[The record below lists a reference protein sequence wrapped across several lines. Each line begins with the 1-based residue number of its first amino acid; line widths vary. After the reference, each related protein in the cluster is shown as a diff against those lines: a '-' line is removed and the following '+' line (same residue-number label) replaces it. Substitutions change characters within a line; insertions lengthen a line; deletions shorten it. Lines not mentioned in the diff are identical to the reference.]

1 MILRR
6 SGWWMTGSGCS
17 ISDTAEPAPGQDQRG
32 AADPAI
38 HRTTVLTIVVDAP
51 AAGFDGG
58 HVAQC
63 AGRLVR
69 GKCHRSLHLRSKS
82 NLYHRV
88 VCVKTHRLHFPRR
101 GARSRVTEQACRSPA
116 LEPIQFAPVA
126 IVFRSAGE
134 DGVTAARAS
143 PPMRPEFPISTG
155 NSEGDFDDDRS
166 KVGSAPQHRLGPLRL
181 DVAGR
186 DRRQRHLP
194 SMEVHTEP
202 IVAFNVPLVASSD
215 HRRAPQRCE
224 ITRPLGCAGGR
235 RRRRTVGSLS
245 RLPRRRHQLTAIRLA
260 SLVLSVRQT
269 AGYGALQPLA
279 DGAAYGRRCPQ
290 SRRWVSG
297 EETSRSFWG

>member
-1 MILRR
+1 MPNRR
-6 SGWWMTGSGCS
+6 V
-17 ISDTAEPAPGQDQRG
+17 AAPD
-32 AADPAI
+32 
-38 HRTTVLTIVVDAP
+38 V
-51 AAGFDGG
+51 
-58 HVAQC
+58 
-63 AGRLVR
+63 
-69 GKCHRSLHLRSKS
+69 
-82 NLYHRV
+82 
-88 VCVKTHRLHFPRR
+88 
-101 GARSRVTEQACRSPA
+101 
-116 LEPIQFAPVA
+116 EPIQFAPVA
-126 IVFRSAGE
+126 IVFRTAGE
-134 DGVTAARAS
+134 DGVTAAGAS
-143 PPMRPEFPISTG
+143 PSMRPGFAG
-155 NSEGDFDDDRS
+155 NENPFSRRAIP
-166 KVGSAPQHRLGPLRL
+166 KRILAMTAARLVLASAPAPAKLRL